1 MTKFGLLFSIII
13 LVSQLV
19 WGQAIGDYRSRQSGN
34 WSNLG
39 TWERYNGS
47 TWPIPTSGEGVP
59 SSASGVIT
67 IQSPNVIAI
76 ASSDVTVDQ
85 MIINSGGQVTIALA
99 RKMTITNETG
109 TDLTVNGLLVNAG
122 SIAFNPGVTASF
134 GSGSTYQHQ
143 KNGGF
148 IPTATWNANSTC
160 LITGI
165 VNTVPSGMEQTFGH
179 LTWNCPDQTTT
190 TPLANRFTVSGN
202 FTLTSTG
209 SGGLQLDPG
218 STTITG
224 NYSQTGGLIRLA
236 GSNTT
241 SLNVGGSFSLS
252 GGTLLIS
259 YGSATGTLNVA
270 GNFSHTSGTID
281 EDASGS
287 GSIIFN
293 GTGNQ
298 NFTSGGTVSNTINFT
313 VNSGA
318 KLYLG
323 TNLLGN
329 GSIGTFTL
337 SSGGTL
343 GIGHA
348 DGISTTSGVGNIRVT
363 GSKTYST
370 GANYIY
376 NGIATQ
382 VTGNGLPTSAIT
394 GNVTIENTTG
404 VTPTNSIIINTPEIL
419 TVTGLLTPTAT
430 QTISGTGTLAGTG
443 TVLVTRTS
451 ATADFSSQYSITN
464 KTQTNLT
471 VDYGGAAAQ
480 IISALTYGGLKVNNA
495 SGVTLGGNTT
505 VNGAFTLTNGLVTL
519 GSNNLILGSSATIGG
534 TPSATAMV
542 VPTGSGELRKT
553 FTGTGSFTFPVGD
566 NNVTAEYSPAT
577 LNFTSGSFSS
587 AYAGVKLV
595 NSKHPNNSSANHF
608 INRYW
613 TVSSSGISGFSC
625 NSIFT
630 YVDGDIIGTEAN
642 LYCGKWDGLG
652 WTLLNAVDANNNQLS
667 GTVTSFSDF
676 TGGES
681 APLPVELSSFS
692 ASIIGSAVKLNWR
705 TETEIN
711 NYGFEIQKSQMSNV
725 KSETD
730 WEKIGFVEGYGNS
743 NSPKDYSFTDAS
755 VISGTYSYRLKQIDI
770 DGQFEYSKAIEIGL
784 AAPDKFE
791 LSQNFPNP
799 FNPNT
804 SIKFT
809 LPETGYVKLTVYNML
824 GQEIATLVN
833 GVKEAGTH
841 IINFNA
847 EEFNSGIYI
856 YRIESNGFNEVR
868 KMTLI
873 K

>member
-19 WGQAIGDYRSRQSGN
+19 CGQAIGDYRSNATTGN
-34 WSNLG
+34 WG
-39 TWERYNGS
+39 TLATWQMFNGT
-47 TWPIPTSGEGVP
+47 TWVAPASVP

-67 IQSPNVIAI
+67 IRSGHIVSIVTSRTADQIVI
-76 ASSDVTVDQ
+76 DP
-85 MIINSGGQVTIALA
+85 GGQITITAPGTLTIADGD
-99 RKMTITNETG
+99 G
-109 TDLTVNGLLVNAG
+109 TDLIVNGTVITIGTIIRNGTISFESG
-122 SIAFNPGVTASF
+122 SI
-134 GSGSTYQHQ
+134 YRHQ
-143 KNGGF
+143 KNDGT

-165 VNTVPSGMEQTFGH
+165 TSSLPSGMGQAFGH
-179 LTWNCPDQTTT
+179 LTWDCAGQTT
-190 TPLANRFTVSGN
+190 ANKLGAIFTLNGN
-202 FTLTSTG
+202 FTLLSTG
-209 SGGLQLDPG
+209 TSEDGKLRLAAG
-218 STTITG
+218 TTDILG
-224 NYSQTGGLIRLA
+224 NYSQSGGRIILA
-236 GSNTT
+236 NEPAGTI
-241 SLNVGGSFSLS
+241 NVGGNFSLT
-252 GGTLLIS
+252 GGTLTITDNAAS
-259 YGSATGTLNVA
+259 TLNVA
-270 GNFSHTSGTID
+270 GNFTHTTGSTITEIGTSGNIVFNGSGIQNYTGSGTIS
-281 EDASGS
+281 E
-287 GSIIFN
+287 
-293 GTGNQ
+293 
-298 NFTSGGTVSNTINFT
+298 TINFT

-318 KLYLG
+318 KLHLG
-323 TNLLGN
+323 TNLFGN
-329 GSIGTFTL
+329 GSSGTFTL

-348 DGISTTSGVGNIRVT
+348 DGISTTNGVGNVRVNGT
-363 GSKTYST
+363 KSYSV

-376 NGIATQ
+376 NGTSAQ
-382 VTGNGLPTSAIT
+382 VTGNGLPTTAIT
-394 GNVTIENTTG
+394 GNLTILNT
-404 VTPTNSIIINTPEIL
+404 
-419 TVTGLLTPTAT
+419 A
-430 QTISGTGTLAGTG
+430 
-443 TVLVTRTS
+443 
-451 ATADFSSQYSITN
+451 
-464 KTQTNLT
+464 
-471 VDYGGAAAQ
+471 
-480 IISALTYGGLKVNNA
+480 
-495 SGVTLGGNTT
+495 GVTLSASVT
-505 VNGAFTLTNGLVTL
+505 VNGTLNLTSGLLTL
-519 GSNNLILGSSATIGG
+519 GSNNLTLGSSSTISG

-553 FTGTGSFTFPVGD
+553 FTAPGSFTFPVGD
-566 NNVTAEYSPAT
+566 NTVTTEYSPVT

-587 AYAGVKLV
+587 AYAGVKLA
-595 NSKHPNNSSANHF
+595 NSKHPNNTSVTHY

-613 TVSSSGISGFSC
+613 TVSSSEISGFSC
-625 NSIFT
+625 DASFT
-630 YVDGDIIGTEAN
+630 YVDADIVGTEAN

-652 WTLLNAVDANNNQLS
+652 WTLLNAVDAGNNQLS

-725 KSETD
+725 KSETE

-743 NSPKDYSFTDAS
+743 NSPKDYSFTDAR
-755 VISGTYSYRLKQIDI
+755 VLSGTYSYRLKQIDI
-770 DGQFEYSKAIEIGL
+770 DGQFEYSKTIEVNLGAPNKYEL
-784 AAPDKFE
+784 A
-791 LSQNFPNP
+791 QNFPNP

-824 GQEIATLVN
+824 GQEVVTLVN

-841 IINFNA
+841 IISFNA
-847 EEFNSGIYI
+847 AELNSGIYM